1 MIRAVRVRALTSDSY
16 PNMNDVRDPLVGE
29 HVVKAN
35 PVNIGNV
42 GEDSTL
48 SLRPE
53 RVELNPDSAE
63 FPNIFEGEVEEL
75 IYLGDH
81 IRTRMKVLGHNEF
94 VSESAELRRPR

>member
-1 MIRAVRVRALTSDSY
+1 MLIGKIKSV
-16 PNMNDVRDPLVGE
+16 NGEMCEIQVGE
-29 HVVKAN
+29 QVVKAN

-75 IYLGDH
+75 IYL
-81 IRTRMKVLGHNEF
+81 
-94 VSESAELRRPR
+94 AE